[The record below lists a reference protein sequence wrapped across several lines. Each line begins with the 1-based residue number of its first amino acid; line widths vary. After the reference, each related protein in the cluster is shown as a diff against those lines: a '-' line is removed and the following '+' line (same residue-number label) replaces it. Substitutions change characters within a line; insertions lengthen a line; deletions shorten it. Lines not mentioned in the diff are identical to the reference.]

1 MYFYSGLFMV
11 MLVVVCYWFGNVLVN
26 VLGLSSLFIIWTIVD
41 VRCLVWYYVRLCECG
56 FIVFVKCV
64 HIVRQS

>member
-1 MYFYSGLFMV
+1 MV

-56 FIVFVKCV
+56 FIAFVKCV